1 MFRRLSTL
9 SLLITA
15 LVLTGHAQDQVW
27 SLQECIEYVRVN
39 SLAMKQAEF
48 GVELAELS
56 EKQAKLSRLPS
67 VNSNLSGGWQF
78 GRTIDPTTNL
88 FRNDATFAGRIG
100 IDAGLI
106 LYNGNRINNS
116 IKQGELDLQAAQL
129 DAETAINNLSLQ
141 IAQAY
146 LSVLLAEEQLDN
158 SRQAVE
164 LSREQLE
171 ITDKQIRAGTL
182 PENARL
188 DFVAQVALDEQLI
201 IDAENQ
207 VEIAFLTLKNL
218 LELDPETPFDI
229 ERPEDITLPQ
239 VPDETAYPFSQ
250 VYGTALNTQPQI
262 RAGEARLAST
272 RLQENIAKSGMLP
285 VVSLFGNIST
295 NYSSLAQDFNN
306 PNFDNAEL
314 KPDRPEDVLINLE
327 NVPPPLPSDPIPA
340 QITSFSFDG
349 VTFPDVPFGRQI
361 SNNFGQSVGLNV
373 SIPIYNNHQNK
384 LAVERAR
391 LQTLNQEV
399 ANLQAKQQLKTD
411 VQRAV
416 ANAEASQRNLEAAQR
431 SMEAAQT
438 AFENAQ
444 KRYDLGVVNSLEYL
458 TARNARDRAQ
468 ISLTQA
474 RYQYLFDLKVV
485 DFYLGRELTL
495 D

>member
-1 MFRRLSTL
+1 MFLRITTL
-9 SLLITA
+9 LLLISATA
-15 LVLTGHAQDQVW
+15 MGGHAQEKVW
-27 SLQECIEYVRVN
+27 SLQECIEYASVN

-48 GVELAELS
+48 GVGLAELS
-56 EKQAKLSRLPS
+56 EKQSKLSRLPS

-88 FRNDATFAGRIG
+88 FRTDATFAGRIG
-100 IDAGLI
+100 IDAGVI

-116 IKQGELDLQAAQL
+116 VKQSKLDLEAAQL
-129 DAETAINNLSLQ
+129 DAQTVINDLSLQ
-141 IAQAY
+141 IAQTY

-158 SRQAVE
+158 ARQAVA
-164 LSREQLE
+164 LSQEQLE

-188 DFVAQVALDEQLI
+188 DFLAQVALDEQI
-201 IDAENQ
+201 VIDAANQ
-207 VEIAFLTLKNL
+207 VEINLLTLKNL
-218 LELDPETPFDI
+218 LELDPEAPFAI

-239 VPDETAYPFSQ
+239 GVDAYRFGQ
-250 VYGTALNTQPQI
+250 VYPTALNTQPQI
-262 RAGEARLAST
+262 RAGEARLASS
-272 RLQENIAKSGMLP
+272 RMQENIARSGMLP
-285 VVSLFGNIST
+285 TVSLFGNIST

-306 PNFDNAEL
+306 PNLDNAEL
-314 KPDRPEDVLINLE
+314 VPGNPKPILLELE
-327 NVPPPLPSDPIPA
+327 NVPPPLPGDPVPA
-340 QITSFSFDG
+340 QLTEFSLDG

-361 SNNFGQSVGLNV
+361 KNNFGQSVGLSV

-431 SMEAAQT
+431 SMEAAET

-458 TARNARDRAQ
+458 TARNTRDRAR
-468 ISLTQA
+468 ISMTQA